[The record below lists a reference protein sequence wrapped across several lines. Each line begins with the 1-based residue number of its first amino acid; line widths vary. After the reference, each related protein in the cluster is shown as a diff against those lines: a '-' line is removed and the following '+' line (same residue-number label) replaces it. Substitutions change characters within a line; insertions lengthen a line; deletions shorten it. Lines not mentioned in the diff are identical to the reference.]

1 MCNGVK
7 FDHYILFLSFGIS
20 LVLAVSGCGKKDT
33 NREETAGRTIDFTRE
48 LHFLTAG
55 GDTVTTISVA
65 VADEQ
70 SERSQGL
77 MDVNDLPAQKGMLF
91 IFEREEPLSF
101 WMANTPL
108 SLDIIFANA
117 DREIVRIHHN
127 TQPFAEKNFHSEQPA
142 LYAVETNGGFCVS
155 HDIQEGMKI
164 VF

>member
-1 MCNGVK
+1 MK
-7 FDHYILFLSFGIS
+7 FGIYT
-20 LVLAVSGCGKKDT
+20 LLPLLGMFLALAVSGCGKKESNPDK
-33 NREETAGRTIDFTRE
+33 EPAGRTIEFTRD

-55 GDTVTTISVA
+55 DDTVTTISVA

-70 SERSQGL
+70 AERSQGL
-77 MDVNDLPAQKGMLF
+77 MDVNNLPAQKGMLF

-108 SLDIIFANA
+108 SLDIIFANS

-142 LYAVETNGGFCVS
+142 LYAVETNGGFCIA

-164 VF
+164 EF